1 MQDNAPVHTWRP
13 TQAWL
18 REQGW
23 IVIEWPP
30 YSPDLNPIEHVW
42 KLLKAIVHC
51 NHPELYKM
59 TLAPEAIKDRIW
71 EAVEEAWYELD
82 ESYLECLIKSMPNR
96 VNAVIAA
103 KGGYTRY

>member
-1 MQDNAPVHTWRP
+1 
-13 TQAWL
+13 
-18 REQGW
+18 
-23 IVIEWPP
+23 
-30 YSPDLNPIEHVW
+30 
-42 KLLKAIVHC
+42 
-51 NHPELYKM
+51 M

-82 ESYLECLIKSMPNR
+82 ESYLECLIKSMPSR